1 MKTKKEL
8 TNALMMYAVNLL
20 ARRRYSVSK
29 LQQKLFEKCK
39 KINRRENITEEITG
53 DQQEAAQDVID
64 FLLSKK
70 YLNDNEYAELYVLS
84 ELRRKPSGKFV
95 IKHKLQQKGISS
107 NIINF
112 TLSSYTPQDEF
123 EQAKEAL
130 KKKLITLRE
139 NDPQKRQAKLT
150 RFLASRGFPFTVI
163 QSAIKAVLH
172 VEVDDVTE

>member
-1 MKTKKEL
+1 MKNKKEL

-107 NIINF
+107 NIINS

-123 EQAKEAL
+123 EQAKDAL

-139 NDPQKRQAKLT
+139 NDPQKKQVKLT
-150 RFLASRGFPFTVI
+150 RFLASRGFPFSVI
-163 QSAIKAVLH
+163 QSVLKEI
-172 VEVDDVTE
+172 VNQELEEQSE